1 MKIQICII
9 AAVFALVAVGSG
21 QALAA
26 SPTLDSI
33 KSRGALKCG
42 ITTALAG
49 FAFADKRGVWRG
61 FDVDFCRALAAALG
75 VKVKFIPTNAKER
88 FPALQS
94 GEVDVLFR
102 NTTWT
107 LSRDTRLGFDFAG
120 VNYYDGQGFMVRKDS
135 GIKSAKDLD
144 GATVCVNAGT
154 TTELNLGDYFRSN
167 GMKYKAVVYE
177 TGTEVR
183 QAYEAGRCDVHTT
196 DASGLA
202 AQRSAMKVPGD
213 HIILPEIISKEP
225 LGPAVRH
232 GDNEWGDIVRWLL
245 NAIIIA
251 EEKGLTQGNV
261 SRMAISTKD
270 PEVQRLLGKT
280 GSVGDDLGLDPDWA
294 LKAIRKIGNYGE
306 VFERNI
312 GKKTPLALARG
323 LNQLWSKGGILYAPP
338 VR

>member
-1 MKIQICII
+1 MKKWTLVI
-9 AAVFALVAVGSG
+9 AAAVAMVAMSTAS
-21 QALAA
+21 ALAA
-26 SPTLDSI
+26 SSTLKAI
-33 KSRGALKCG
+33 KARGALKCG
-42 ITTALAG
+42 ITQALAG
-49 FAFADKRGVWRG
+49 FAFADKQGKWRG
-61 FDVDFCRALAAALG
+61 FDVDFCRALAAALS
-75 VKVKFIPTNAKER
+75 VDLKFVPTSAKER

-107 LSRDTRLGFDFAG
+107 VSRDTRLGFDFAG
-120 VNYYDGQGFMVRKDS
+120 VNYYDGQGFMVRKAS

-202 AQRSAMKVPGD
+202 AQRTAMKDPSA
-213 HIILPEIISKEP
+213 HMILPEIISKEP

-232 GDNEWGDIVRWLL
+232 GDNEWGDIVAWLL
-245 NAIIIA
+245 NATIVA
-251 EEKGLTQGNV
+251 EEKGITQANV
-261 SRMAISTKD
+261 GRMMNSSKD
-270 PEVQRLLGKT
+270 PEIQRLLGKT
-280 GSVGDDLGLDPDWA
+280 GSVAKDLGLDSDWA
-294 LKAIRKIGNYGE
+294 VKAIKKVGNYGE
-306 VFERNI
+306 IFERNV
-312 GKKTPLALARG
+312 GKSTPLGLARG

>member
-1 MKIQICII
+1 MKKLIFVI
-9 AAVFALVAVGSG
+9 AATVAVCSMAAAP
-21 QALAA
+21 ALAD
-26 SPTLDSI
+26 STTLAAI
-33 KSRGALKCG
+33 KKRGALKCG
-42 ITTALAG
+42 ITQALAG
-49 FAFADKRGVWRG
+49 FAFADKQGVWRG
-61 FDVDFCRALAAALG
+61 FDVDFCRALAAALD
-75 VKVKFIPTNAKER
+75 VKLKFVPTSAKER

-120 VNYYDGQGFMVRKDS
+120 VNYYDGQGFMVRKAS
-135 GIKSAKDLD
+135 GIKSARELD

-154 TTELNLGDYFRSN
+154 TTELNLGDYFRST

-202 AQRSAMKVPGD
+202 AQRSAMKDPNAHV
-213 HIILPEIISKEP
+213 ILPEIISKEP

-245 NAIIIA
+245 NATVIA
-251 EEKGLTQGNV
+251 EEKGITQGNV
-261 SRMAISTKD
+261 ERVAKSTKD
-270 PEVQRLLGKT
+270 PEVQRLLGVT
-280 GSVGDDLGLDPDWA
+280 GSVHTDLGLDADWA
-294 LKAIRKIGNYGE
+294 VKAIKAVGNYGE
-306 VFERNI
+306 IFERNV
-312 GKKTPLALARG
+312 GKKTPLALERG
-323 LNQLWSKGGILYAPP
+323 LNQLWSKGGILYAAP

>member
-1 MKIQICII
+1 MKKWI
-9 AAVFALVAVGSG
+9 L
-21 QALAA
+21 ALAA
-26 SPTLDSI
+26 FVAFGAIAASPALSASSTLKAI
-33 KSRGALKCG
+33 KDRGALKCG
-42 ITTALAG
+42 ITQALAG
-49 FAFADKRGVWRG
+49 FAFADKQGKWQG

-75 VKVKFIPTNAKER
+75 VKLKFVPTSAKER

-120 VNYYDGQGFMVRKDS
+120 VNYYDGQGFMVRKKS
-135 GIKSAKDLD
+135 GIKSSKELD

-202 AQRSAMKVPGD
+202 AQRSAMKDPSA

-245 NAIIIA
+245 NAIVIA

-261 SRMAISTKD
+261 ARMANSTKD

-280 GSVGDDLGLDPDWA
+280 GSVAKDLGLDSDWA
-294 LKAIRKIGNYGE
+294 IKAIKAVGNYGE
-306 VFERNI
+306 VFERNV
-312 GKKTPLALARG
+312 GRNTPLALARG

>member
-1 MKIQICII
+1 MKKLIFVI
-9 AAVFALVAVGSG
+9 AATVAVCSMAAAP
-21 QALAA
+21 ALAD
-26 SPTLDSI
+26 STTLAAI
-33 KSRGALKCG
+33 KKRGALKCG
-42 ITTALAG
+42 ITQALAG
-49 FAFADKRGVWRG
+49 FAFADKQGVWRG
-61 FDVDFCRALAAALG
+61 FDVDFCRALAAALD
-75 VKVKFIPTNAKER
+75 VKLKFVPTSAKER

-120 VNYYDGQGFMVRKDS
+120 VNYYDGQGFMVRKAS
-135 GIKSAKDLD
+135 GIKSARELD

-154 TTELNLGDYFRSN
+154 TTELNLGDYFRST

-202 AQRSAMKVPGD
+202 AQRSAMKDPNAHV
-213 HIILPEIISKEP
+213 ILPEIISKEP

-245 NAIIIA
+245 NATVIA
-251 EEKGLTQGNV
+251 EEKGITQGNV
-261 SRMAISTKD
+261 ERVAKSTKD
-270 PEVQRLLGKT
+270 PEVQRLLGVT
-280 GSVGDDLGLDPDWA
+280 GSVHTDLGLDADWA
-294 LKAIRKIGNYGE
+294 MKAIKAVGNYGE
-306 VFERNI
+306 IFERNV
-312 GKKTPLALARG
+312 GKKTPLALERG
-323 LNQLWSKGGILYAPP
+323 LNQLWSKGGILYAAP